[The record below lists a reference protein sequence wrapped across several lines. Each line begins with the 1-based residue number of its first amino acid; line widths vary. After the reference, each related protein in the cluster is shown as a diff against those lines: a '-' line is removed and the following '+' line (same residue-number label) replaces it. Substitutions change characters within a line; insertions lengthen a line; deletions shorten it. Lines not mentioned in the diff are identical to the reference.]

1 MNLRQEALAALKQTE
16 ILGEDENYV
25 CTFVDA
31 GSSIAGMLK
40 ELRSDPQCSRIYIDR
55 LLKEF
60 RLIVGET
67 NLGLQL
73 LVEPLSNRVLEILQL
88 LDTSMTSN
96 EVAEALYIAVSTV
109 RVHIK
114 HIYAKLGVS
123 RRFEAVRRAK
133 ELGLI

>member
-16 ILGEDENYV
+16 ILGEDENYMR
-25 CTFVDA
+25 TFIDA